1 MSARRVPGPAPVGTA
16 RRRLF
21 AAAARLPVHVVLLT
35 VTALWLMPA
44 LGLIVSAFR
53 PPRLVAVSGWWEAL
67 VPPWAFTLE
76 SFRQVLTAYNLGRSF
91 LNSLLITVPSTVMPL
106 LLGAYAAYAFAW
118 MRFPGREALFALV
131 VGSLVIPL
139 QMTLIPILRVFTTVG
154 MVGTFPAA
162 WLAHTAYGL
171 PFAIYLL
178 RSFIGA
184 LPRDLLE
191 SAHLDGAGPLVV
203 FFSVILPLSA
213 PAVASL
219 AIFQFLWVW
228 NDLLIAL
235 VFVGG
240 TPSVAPLTVTVS
252 NLVNSLGGNWQ
263 LLTAAALIS
272 MLLPLAVFLG
282 LQQHFVRGILTGAVK
297 G

>member
-1 MSARRVPGPAPVGTA
+1 MSTSRP
-16 RRRLF
+16 
-21 AAAARLPVHVVLLT
+21 AAARSWTAWDRLITTAGRIPLHAVVLA
-35 VTALWLMPA
+35 VTALWLTPA

-53 PPRLVAVSGWWEAL
+53 PSRLVTISGWWNAAMPPFAL
-67 VPPWAFTLE
+67 TLE
-76 SFRQVLTAYNLGRSF
+76 NFHQVLTTYNLGRSF
-91 LNSLLITVPSTVMPL
+91 LNSLAITVPATVIPV

-118 MRFPGREALFALV
+118 MRFPGRDALFALV
-131 VGSLVIPL
+131 VGALVIPL
-139 QMTLIPILRVFTTVG
+139 QMTLIPVLRLFASAG
-154 MVGTFPAA
+154 LVGTFPAA

-171 PFAIYLL
+171 PLAIYLL
-178 RSFIGA
+178 RNFIGS

-191 SAHLDGAGPLVV
+191 SAHLDGAGPLTV
-203 FFSVILPLSA
+203 FFRLILPLSI

-228 NDLLIAL
+228 NDLLVAL

-263 LLTAAALIS
+263 LLTAAALVS
-272 MLLPLAVFLG
+272 MLLPLAVFVA
-282 LQQHFVRGILTGAVK
+282 LQQYFVRGILAGAVK